1 MHKYIIANR
10 RIAVLKMSHIVSVM
24 DKDSRYYLAGFLN
37 ASVMASLM
45 PVLSLYAYRYLDATA
60 SELSALLGGYA
71 LSSIAYAF
79 IIARIVERV
88 GKHKVGLF
96 AISFTACGA
105 LLVLANTQ
113 NYTLACIVML
123 LLFAPFHASTSL
135 LMGVAFRYFSSE
147 KINRVN
153 ARLMAT
159 VSAAWVVC
167 PGIAFY
173 LVEYVGF
180 SWFFY
185 LLGALLPL
193 LAGIF
198 LILPTGNTSTLR
210 AEPHKNNVVE
220 KQYMTIAPDDVNR
233 ALQREGEWHQ
243 YRHLVAPAL
252 FFAVVSFA
260 ITLYQH
266 LLPVYFV
273 EQSLPVSLV
282 GTLFMTAA
290 VMEVALIVRCVNLLS
305 RFSYHQ
311 LFMAAS
317 ACGIVFFILLPF
329 NQSMLYLFAL
339 QALKAIMYG
348 FMAGLGVNLLQGLLP
363 SQPTFGATLY
373 QNAFAFGMLLA
384 GFVTG
389 AVVEYLPAAQ
399 LFGLSAFLMLVAV
412 LILLLAKR
420 AFGVPSQS

>member
-37 ASVMASLM
+37 ACVMASLM

-198 LILPTGNTSTLR
+198 
-210 AEPHKNNVVE
+210 
-220 KQYMTIAPDDVNR
+220 
-233 ALQREGEWHQ
+233 
-243 YRHLVAPAL
+243 
-252 FFAVVSFA
+252 
-260 ITLYQH
+260 
-266 LLPVYFV
+266 
-273 EQSLPVSLV
+273 
-282 GTLFMTAA
+282 
-290 VMEVALIVRCVNLLS
+290 
-305 RFSYHQ
+305 
-311 LFMAAS
+311 
-317 ACGIVFFILLPF
+317 
-329 NQSMLYLFAL
+329 
-339 QALKAIMYG
+339 
-348 FMAGLGVNLLQGLLP
+348 
-363 SQPTFGATLY
+363 
-373 QNAFAFGMLLA
+373 
-384 GFVTG
+384 
-389 AVVEYLPAAQ
+389 
-399 LFGLSAFLMLVAV
+399 
-412 LILLLAKR
+412 
-420 AFGVPSQS
+420 

>member
-1 MHKYIIANR
+1 MN
-10 RIAVLKMSHIVSVM
+10 
-24 DKDSRYYLAGFLN
+24 KDNRYYLAGFLN
-37 ASVMASLM
+37 ACVMASLM
-45 PVLSLYAYRYLDATA
+45 PVLSLYAYRYLHATA

-79 IIARIVERV
+79 VIAQIVERF
-88 GKHKVGLF
+88 GKHKLGLL
-96 AISFTACGA
+96 AISLIACGA
-105 LLVLANTQ
+105 LLILANTQ

-123 LLFAPFHASTSL
+123 ALFAPFHASTSL
-135 LMGVAFRYFSSE
+135 LMGVAFRYFPRE

-167 PGIAFY
+167 PGVAFY

-180 SWFFY
+180 SLFFY

-198 LILPTGNTSTLR
+198 LILPTGNMSAVPATPRKQDVIEQQYIAIAHDDGNRTLR
-210 AEPHKNNVVE
+210 H
-220 KQYMTIAPDDVNR
+220 
-233 ALQREGEWHQ
+233 EGEWYR

-290 VMEVALIVRCVNLLS
+290 LLEVALIVRCVNLLS

-311 LFMAAS
+311 LFIAAS
-317 ACGIVFFILLPF
+317 VCGIVFFILVPF
-329 NQSMLYLFAL
+329 SQSMFYLFAL
-339 QALKAIMYG
+339 QALKAIMFG
-348 FMAGLGVNLLQGLLP
+348 FMSGLGINLLQGLLP
-363 SQPTFGATLY
+363 SHPTFGAALY

-384 GFVTG
+384 GFITG
-389 AVVEYLPAAQ
+389 AVVEYFPATQ
-399 LFGLSAFLMLVAV
+399 LFSVSAFLMLVAV

-420 AFGVPSQS
+420 AFHIPSQS